1 VIHRVSIRT
10 FLAATEDEERVKE
23 ALGIFVPLD
32 SIKVASAEGYYGNQ
46 IKIMDATLKKKDGL
60 AFFRIL
66 REQIA
71 KKDLIRLR
79 RELPQRI
86 DQSNQLRFRLDKQ
99 AAFQGR
105 VCLTDDRD
113 AIAVTALIE
122 SYPARYEDALRIAGK
137 LL

>member
-1 VIHRVSIRT
+1 VS
-10 FLAATEDEERVKE
+10 ATEDEERVKE

-32 SIKVASAEGYYGNQ
+32 SITVTSAEGHYGNQ
-46 IKIMDATLKKKDGL
+46 IKILDATLKKKDGL

-66 REQIA
+66 REQIG
-71 KKDLIRLR
+71 KGDLIRLR
-79 RELPQRI
+79 RELPKRI
-86 DQSNQLRFRLDKQ
+86 DQSCLLRFRLDKQ

-105 VCLTDDRD
+105 ICLTDDRD

-122 SYPARYEDALRIAGK
+122 SYPARYEDALRIAGE